1 MKLNYS
7 LKFLRWKNTTSIA
20 ERIHSIVMEVNP
32 QLIPASLYRM
42 PAYKHPSSGKIIC
55 FFRSDK
61 YFTFGLT
68 EDAQFPQTSKLHVS
82 SWFIE
87 EMNDEI
93 EQKLKEILRIA
104 LR

>member
-1 MKLNYS
+1 
-7 LKFLRWKNTTSIA
+7 
-20 ERIHSIVMEVNP
+20 MEVNP

-93 EQKLKEILRIA
+93 EQKLKEILELLSVNERTEKVLFLIIHSMNIRYLYA
-104 LR
+104 